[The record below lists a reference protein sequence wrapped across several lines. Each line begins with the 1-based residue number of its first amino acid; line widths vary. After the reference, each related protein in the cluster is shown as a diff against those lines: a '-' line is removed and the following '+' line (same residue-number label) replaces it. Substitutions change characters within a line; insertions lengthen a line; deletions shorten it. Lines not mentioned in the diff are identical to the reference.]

1 MTPSCL
7 SLVDFN
13 DLKCRRIRR
22 LSVASAELDVLRL
35 TNLVD
40 IFLKKCYN

>member
-1 MTPSCL
+1 MAPLCL
-7 SLVDFN
+7 SLADFN

-22 LSVASAELDVLRL
+22 LSVASMDLDVLRL
-35 TNLVD
+35 TKTVD